1 MHHFTSGKYVNTGS
15 AIWSV
20 ILGDNSSLSF
30 LQIVWT
36 AQRIGG

>member
-1 MHHFTSGKYVNTGS
+1 MHHFTGKYVNTGS
-15 AIWSV
+15 VIWSG
-20 ILGDNSSLSF
+20 ILGDNSSLWF